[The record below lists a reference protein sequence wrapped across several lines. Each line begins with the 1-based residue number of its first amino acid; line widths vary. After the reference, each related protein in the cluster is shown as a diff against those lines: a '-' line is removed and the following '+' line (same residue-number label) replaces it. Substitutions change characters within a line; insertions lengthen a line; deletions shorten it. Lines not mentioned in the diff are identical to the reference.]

1 MFTLDLST
9 QSDSNSLNPLL
20 RRIPHVNPRKTPH
33 LLIHDSPLLL
43 DPGNIGRHLHV
54 SEVPTVVR
62 IEICPAVEAATPDYV
77 EGDFGREDVEDDSV
91 RLGDDL
97 AQLML
102 DSFRGV
108 EAVPDV
114 EDRCEVGGSAGAEN
128 VRGVVSC
135 TGALDIVYN
144 AVEGPVGEEE
154 GDFSDDSAV
163 LSGLGCCT
171 YCEVCLTTSFP
182 L

>member
-62 IEICPAVEAATPDYV
+62 IEISPAVEAATPDYV

-154 GDFSDDSAV
+154 GDVSDGSAV
-163 LSGLGCCT
+163 LAGLGCCT
-171 YCEVCLTTSFP
+171 YCEVCFKTSFP